1 VVFRAIGDHMMSL
14 KQIVFAAALV
24 IGSGASAAAD
34 PAGGWH
40 HGPMGHEHHGY
51 MDLLRGVNL
60 TDEQKSQ
67 IHAMAHQ
74 GWGEMK
80 SNFQQMHA
88 VHEQITTL
96 LLGSGTVTEDQL
108 APLLRQEDQLRAQ
121 EEKTRM
127 AEVLAIRNMLTPE
140 QLAQAAS
147 VHAQMEALHQQ
158 EKALMPSEAH

>member
-1 VVFRAIGDHMMSL
+1 
-14 KQIVFAAALV
+14 
-24 IGSGASAAAD
+24 
-34 PAGGWH
+34 
-40 HGPMGHEHHGY
+40 
-51 MDLLRGVNL
+51 
-60 TDEQKSQ
+60 
-67 IHAMAHQ
+67 
-74 GWGEMK
+74 
-80 SNFQQMHA
+80 MHA